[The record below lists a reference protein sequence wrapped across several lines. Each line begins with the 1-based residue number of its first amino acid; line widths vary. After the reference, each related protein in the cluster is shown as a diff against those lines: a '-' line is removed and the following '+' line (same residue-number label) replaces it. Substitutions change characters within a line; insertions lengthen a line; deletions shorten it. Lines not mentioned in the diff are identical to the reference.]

1 MPNSAHFQIIPQPAK
16 LLKREGRFNWH
27 SGLRI
32 AAASLSGNPESSA
45 AKLLAGWLS
54 ARRADGDCKIVSGEA
69 DIRFEVGEGMKEEAY
84 RLDITPSQITI
95 TGSETGW
102 VRGAAALVVML
113 EEEGWAACQIEDEPR
128 FAWRGMHLDVCRH
141 FYPIQKV
148 KRLIDLIALHRMNT
162 FHWHLTDDQGWRI
175 AIDAF
180 PQLSEISA
188 WRDRDGEPYGG
199 CYTKDEVRDVLAY
212 AEERKIQV
220 VPEIEMP
227 GHALAALAAFPELSC
242 AGGTFQ
248 VANTCGIFDDVYCA
262 GKEKTFEFLEKVLEE
277 VSQLFPGKYVHVGGD
292 ECPKTRWKEC
302 PDCQKRMQD
311 EGLKTVDELQSW
323 FITRAGRA
331 LQSMGKHLIGWDEIL
346 DGGLAPGA
354 LVMSW
359 RGTEG
364 GIAAARMGHEAIMT
378 PTSHCYFDYRNSDEP
393 EEPGNL
399 GRISLET
406 VYGYN
411 PTPAD
416 LDASAKSKILGVQA
430 NIWTERMPTWRL
442 VEYMILPRLCALAEV
457 AWSPAEVKDWESFQS
472 RLEGHMKFLK
482 EMDYTYRHPLRAK
495 REFPL

>member
-1 MPNSAHFQIIPQPAK
+1 
-16 LLKREGRFNWH
+16 
-27 SGLRI
+27 
-32 AAASLSGNPESSA
+32 
-45 AKLLAGWLS
+45 
-54 ARRADGDCKIVSGEA
+54 
-69 DIRFEVGEGMKEEAY
+69 
-84 RLDITPSQITI
+84 
-95 TGSETGW
+95 
-102 VRGAAALVVML
+102 
-113 EEEGWAACQIEDEPR
+113 
-128 FAWRGMHLDVCRH
+128 MHLDVCRH

-199 CYTKDEVRDVLAY
+199 CYTKEEVRDVLAY

-242 AGGTFQ
+242 AGGSFQ

-302 PDCQKRMQD
+302 PDCQQRMQD

-406 VYGYN
+406 VYGYD

-416 LDASAKSKILGVQA
+416 LDASAKANILGVQA

-442 VEYMILPRLCALAEV
+442 VEYMILPRLCALSEV
-457 AWSPAEVKDWESFQS
+457 AWSPSEVKDWTSFQA

-482 EMDYTYRHPLRAK
+482 EMDYTYRHPLRVK